1 MAIFSSHFMRSQWLL
16 FLSATYRDE
25 ESISPKIFIQF
36 LIKSTENLWLK
47 LKLQGRECKNWILMN
62 DSMIVFLITIWF
74 DRAKNWQMFKR
85 ERRSLPTSTAD
96 TTTVTE
102 QDDLES
108 LQTGNSLT
116 VTSTSSA
123 FARKSRFLV
132 VRLSEMQLKQ
142 IYGNE
147 SDLEEVKSVKL

>member
-25 ESISPKIFIQF
+25 ESISPKIFIQL

>member
-1 MAIFSSHFMRSQWLL
+1 MNI
-16 FLSATYRDE
+16 
-25 ESISPKIFIQF
+25 
-36 LIKSTENLWLK
+36 
-47 LKLQGRECKNWILMN
+47 KLQFGERSNE
-62 DSMIVFLITIWF
+62 SFSF

-85 ERRSLPTSTAD
+85 ERRSLPSSAAD

-102 QDDLES
+102 QEDMDAP
-108 LQTGNSLT
+108 QTGNSLT

-142 IYGNE
+142 IYGDE